1 MSKAWRLTCAS
12 LAVTGARQTR
22 RKRAKETI
30 VATVRKESIID
41 VPVEQAWDAL
51 ADWGALHERVAV
63 GFVTDLQIDAGDRVI
78 TMFNGA
84 VVRERLVTLD
94 ERERRLVWSIVGDP
108 YEHHNAS
115 AQVRAENA
123 ARTRFV
129 WTADFLP
136 DELATTMD
144 ALMERGTAAVRSTLE
159 RALAGAGGR
168 R

>member
-1 MSKAWRLTCAS
+1 MSKASRFARAS
-12 LAVTGARQTR
+12 LTVRGARQTHH
-22 RKRAKETI
+22 KRAKETI
-30 VATVRKESIID
+30 VATVRKETIID

-63 GFVTDLQIDAGDRVI
+63 GFVTDLQLDGGDRVI

-94 ERERRLVWSIVGDP
+94 ERERRLVWSIVDDP

-136 DELATTMD
+136 DELATPMD
-144 ALMERGTAAVRSTLE
+144 ALMEQGTAAVRSTLE
-159 RALAGAGGR
+159 RAPAGTSER